1 MLSDRFGRVFSTLRV
16 SVTDRCDLA
25 CSYCRAGI
33 PPVQEARADILT
45 FEETARLVG
54 LCCASGVTRVKLT
67 GGEPLQRRGLP
78 DLVRRLKAVPGLSEL
93 TLTTNGLGLAAAAQA
108 LRDAGLDRVTVSLDT
123 LRPET
128 FRALT
133 QVDALPRVLA
143 GIVAARRA
151 GFSGIKLNTVVLRG
165 VNDRDL
171 TTLVGYAEGAGA
183 QLRLIELM
191 PIGMSPERW
200 EREFVPASE
209 MIRRLSPFLSPG
221 TTDLP
226 EGPGPARLLRLANG
240 RTIGIIAGV
249 SRPFCAT
256 CDRLRLTTRGG
267 LRLCLAAPHE
277 IDLRGPLRA
286 GASDEELS
294 RLIASGA
301 WDKPRGATY
310 DRAVSTMCAIG
321 G

>member
-1 MLSDRFGRVFSTLRV
+1 MLADRFGRTFAALRV

-33 PPVQEARADILT
+33 PTVSEPRADILT
-45 FEETARLVG
+45 FEETARLAGVF
-54 LCCASGVTRVKLT
+54 CAHGVTRIKLT

-78 DLVRRLKAVPGLSEL
+78 DLVRRLRAVPNLTELS
-93 TLTTNGLGLAAAAQA
+93 LTTNGLGLAAQAAA
-108 LRDAGLDRVTVSLDT
+108 LRDAGLERITVSLDT
-123 LRPET
+123 LRPEA

-143 GIVAARRA
+143 GIAAARRA
-151 GFSGIKLNTVVLRG
+151 GFERIKLNAVVLRG
-165 VNDRDL
+165 TNDREL
-171 TTLVGYAEGAGA
+171 TALLGYAEGAGA

-191 PIGMSPERW
+191 PIGMSRERW
-200 EREFVPASE
+200 EAEYVPASE
-209 MIRRLSPFLSPG
+209 MIRRLAPFLAPG

-240 RTIGIIAGV
+240 RTIGVIAGV

-256 CDRLRLTTRGG
+256 CDRLRLTTRGAV
-267 LRLCLAAPHE
+267 RLCLSSPLE
-277 IDLRGPLRA
+277 FDLLGPLRA
-286 GASDEELS
+286 GASDQDLS
-294 RLIASGA
+294 RLLASA
-301 WDKPRGATY
+301 ALEKPAGATY